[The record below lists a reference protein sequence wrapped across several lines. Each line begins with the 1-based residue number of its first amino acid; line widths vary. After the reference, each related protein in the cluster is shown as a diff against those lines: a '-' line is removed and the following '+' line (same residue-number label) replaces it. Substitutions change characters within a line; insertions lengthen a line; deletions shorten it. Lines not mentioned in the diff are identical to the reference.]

1 MAIENDRI
9 FYYPYLALINES
21 SCQEPVKVLISAFYL
36 LDPEQHH
43 LCESGHR
50 RPPILRIRIQHR
62 NNF

>member
-9 FYYPYLALINES
+9 FYYPYLALINE
-21 SCQEPVKVLISAFYL
+21 PAKVLISAFYL